1 MSDKQLL
8 KLAESGEWIDRAIE
22 LLQQQTNACLDVILS
37 FVCDHWQNLASDEE
51 NLYNFEIY
59 ESEYQEVYAY

>member
-22 LLQQQTNACLDVILS
+22 LLQRKTNACLDVILS

-59 ESEYQEVYAY
+59 ESEYHEVYAY

>member
-1 MSDKQLL
+1 MSDQQLL
-8 KLAESGEWIDRAIE
+8 KLAESGEWRERAIN
-22 LLQQQTNACLDVILS
+22 LLKRKTNACLDVILS
-37 FVCDHWQNLASDEE
+37 FVCDHWQNLASDED

>member
-1 MSDKQLL
+1 MSDQQLL
-8 KLAESGEWIDRAIE
+8 KLAESGEWRERAIN
-22 LLQQQTNACLDVILS
+22 LLKRKTNACLDVILS

>member
-1 MSDKQLL
+1 MSEKQLL
-8 KLAESGEWIDRAIE
+8 KLAESGEWKDRAIE

>member
-1 MSDKQLL
+1 MSEEKLL
-8 KLAESGEWIDRAIE
+8 ELAESGEWKDRAIG
-22 LLQQQTNACLDVILS
+22 LLRRKTNAHLDVIQS
-37 FVCDHWQNLASDEE
+37 FVSEHWQNLASDEE

>member
-8 KLAESGEWIDRAIE
+8 KLAESGEWRERAIN
-22 LLQQQTNACLDVILS
+22 LLQRKTSACLDVILS

>member
-22 LLQQQTNACLDVILS
+22 LLQRKTNACLDVILS

>member
-1 MSDKQLL
+1 MSEEKLL
-8 KLAESGEWIDRAIE
+8 ELAESGEWKDRAIE
-22 LLQQQTNACLDVILS
+22 LLQQKTNACLDVIQS
-37 FVCDHWQNLASDEE
+37 FVCEYWQNLASDEE